1 MVLFRPLWKLAK
13 LFLYPLVIL
22 GLFLD
27 TLYSEAR
34 KMRYRTVHATA
45 FFVLIGLLW
54 ISIHFSGGGNIDSI
68 DSLFTATSTG
78 TNTGLNT
85 VLLSKLN
92 TAQQVAIEIGFR
104 VGHVIVVTW
113 LTVLCRQRK
122 LRPYHEQWSALPRA
136 KKQEVSEMY
145 DESLSRQVSSEARQ
159 NSSTTRPD
167 SQKSSSRQ
175 TSRSHG
181 SRASPN
187 AVSNNVPDPAVAR
200 EAFGREGW
208 VDRNKGFHNLT
219 DEEWLFLYHME
230 YCALSILSWA
240 IPIYWICWECFGLF
254 ICGWYIA
261 VRKPEIALN
270 NGVNP
275 WWAAAATAI
284 GAFSNGGLNLLDDS
298 LASFSE
304 DILLLLSCSLLT
316 LAGNTCFPVFLRIS
330 LELENIWICEFPK
343 WAFFKRIPWTR
354 AWQNHCKE
362 QQRAMSFLLRYPRR
376 CCTHLFSRADTLWL
390 LGTVVTLTTIDV
402 LLFIILDLKSP
413 VLASLSLGVKIVVGI
428 FLGVSLRASGMSVI
442 AISALTKT
450 VQLAIIFVMLV
461 VPYPVAFF
469 MRAGNVYQERSLG
482 IYQEELEP
490 RDKRVNDH
498 PGILSRIARRIAKR
512 YNIDYKERFLHR
524 QLSKQAGGDI
534 AVVAVATFIIVAIEE
549 LEGNALQDDPENIN
563 VFNILFEVA
572 SAYGCVGVSIG
583 YPGKSTRY
591 VPFSPK
597 YRSIV
602 HVEGR
607 LTFYSLSAQLNW
619 KSKLVLCIVMF
630 LGRHRGLPLAMDHAL
645 ELPGSKDIHEAVQ
658 LEEMDG
664 QERAKRYEAEA
675 EMDRLL
681 EMEEQNGESNLTV
694 SATVNN
700 PLDTPSPS

>member
-1 MVLFRPLWKLAK
+1 
-13 LFLYPLVIL
+13 
-22 GLFLD
+22 
-27 TLYSEAR
+27 
-34 KMRYRTVHATA
+34 MRYRTVHATA
-45 FFVLIGLLW
+45 FLVLIGLLW
-54 ISIHFSGGGNIDSI
+54 TIKHSSGQGNVDWI

-113 LTVLCRQRK
+113 LTVIYRQGK
-122 LRPYHEQWSALPRA
+122 LKPYHEQWNALPRA

-145 DESLSRQVSSEARQ
+145 DESLSQQVSSEARR
-159 NSSTTRPD
+159 SSRSTRSG

-181 SRASPN
+181 SRTPPGAMSHN
-187 AVSNNVPDPAVAR
+187 IPDPAVAR
-200 EAFGREGW
+200 EAFGKEGW
-208 VDRNKGFHNLT
+208 VDRNKGFHNLS
-219 DEEWLFLYHME
+219 DDEWLFLYHME
-230 YCALSILSWA
+230 YRALSILSWA
-240 IPIYWICWECFGLF
+240 IPTYWIFWECFGMLVCS
-254 ICGWYIA
+254 IYIA
-261 VRKPEIALN
+261 IKKPEVALS

-275 WWAAAATAI
+275 WWAAAATSI
-284 GAFSNGGLNLLDDS
+284 GAFSNGGLNFLNDS

-304 DILLLLSCSLLT
+304 ETLLLFSCSLLT

-330 LELENIWICEFPK
+330 LELQNVLIPVFSN
-343 WAFFKRIPWTR
+343 WALLQRFSCTR
-354 AWQNHCKE
+354 RYQNHCKD
-362 QQRAMSFLLRYPRR
+362 QQQAMSFLLRYPRR

-413 VLASLSLGVKIVVGI
+413 VLVSLWLGAKIVVGI

-442 AISALTKT
+442 SVSALTKT

-498 PGILSRIARRIAKR
+498 PGILSRMARSIAKR

-524 QLSKQAGGDI
+524 QLSKQAGGDT
-534 AVVAVATFIIVAIEE
+534 AVVAIATFIIVAIEE
-549 LEGNALQDDPENIN
+549 LEGNALQDDSENIN
-563 VFNILFEVA
+563 VFTILFEVA
-572 SAYGCVGVSIG
+572 SAYGCVGVSIC
-583 YPGKSTRY
+583 YPDKSTRY
-591 VPFSPK
+591 VLHLPRCHSW
-597 YRSIV
+597 
-602 HVEGR
+602 R
-607 LTFYSLSAQLNW
+607 LY
-619 KSKLVLCIVMF
+619 
-630 LGRHRGLPLAMDHAL
+630 
-645 ELPGSKDIHEAVQ
+645 
-658 LEEMDG
+658 
-664 QERAKRYEAEA
+664 
-675 EMDRLL
+675 
-681 EMEEQNGESNLTV
+681 
-694 SATVNN
+694 
-700 PLDTPSPS
+700 